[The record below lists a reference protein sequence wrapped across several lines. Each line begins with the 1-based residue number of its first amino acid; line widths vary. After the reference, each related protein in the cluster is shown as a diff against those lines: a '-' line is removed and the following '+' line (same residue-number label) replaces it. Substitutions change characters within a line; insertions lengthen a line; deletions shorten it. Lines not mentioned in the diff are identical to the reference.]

1 MLLNEPVLVSRYT
14 TVTYNECKEFV
25 ENSTNAACLG
35 DCYNLYY
42 RIKGQ
47 DLIRSKT
54 LVEMTQSYVTREDW
68 PLYQRVDN
76 IILQMTQSGLILKSR
91 SDFLEE
97 VKRERYRKNEMKN
110 GFKVMLLKQLAFSF
124 YFLITGYICAT
135 TVFII
140 ELIVDRAVSKSENQ
154 VGIKKN
160 IGKKHW

>member
-1 MLLNEPVLVSRYT
+1 M
-14 TVTYNECKEFV
+14 
-25 ENSTNAACLG
+25 G

-42 RIKGQ
+42 RINSQ
-47 DLIRSKT
+47 DLIKSRT

-76 IILQMTQSGLILKSR
+76 IILQMSQSGLILKSR

-97 VKRERYRKNEMKN
+97 VKRERYRKIEMKK

-140 ELIVDRAVSKSENQ
+140 ELIVDRFAFKSKNQ
-154 VGIKKN
+154 M
-160 IGKKHW
+160 GKEYRKETKT